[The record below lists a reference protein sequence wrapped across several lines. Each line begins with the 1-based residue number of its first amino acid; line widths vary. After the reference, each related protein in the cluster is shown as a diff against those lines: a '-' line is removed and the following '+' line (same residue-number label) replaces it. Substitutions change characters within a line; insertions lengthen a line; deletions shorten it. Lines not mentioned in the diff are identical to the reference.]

1 MVFYLASQAKERKH
15 TIGEL
20 VNNGLFF
27 VGERERI
34 WTICFGI
41 VVLSTFG
48 GIVTSRLLGLR
59 HFVIVGVEIGLN
71 ITKCGSTI
79 I

>member
-1 MVFYLASQAKERKH
+1 MVFYLASQTKERKH
-15 TIGEL
+15 TIGEF

-41 VVLSTFG
+41 VVLSTL
-48 GIVTSRLLGLR
+48 VESLLQDFWGCVGL
-59 HFVIVGVEIGLN
+59 
-71 ITKCGSTI
+71 
-79 I
+79 